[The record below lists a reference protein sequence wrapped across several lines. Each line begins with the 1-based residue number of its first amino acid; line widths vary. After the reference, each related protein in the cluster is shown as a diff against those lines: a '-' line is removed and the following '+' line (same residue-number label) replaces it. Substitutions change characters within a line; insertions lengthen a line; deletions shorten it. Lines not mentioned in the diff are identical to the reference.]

1 MRCGIDFGT
10 SNTTMA
16 VADKGGSRLV
26 PLEGDKLTIPTAIFF
41 THKNKKILFGR
52 EAVEAY
58 LSGQEGRFMR
68 SLKRV
73 LGTSLMDQPVIVN
86 GARTTFPII
95 IGRFL
100 KHIRETAEKNL
111 GTELTEVTMGRPV
124 HFQDDNPTAD
134 QRAQEQLA
142 DIAASVGFKNIDFQY
157 EPIAAALAHEKEVTG
172 EKLALVVDIGGGTS
186 DFSVIRLSRDYA
198 RTRNRAQDILV
209 NNGVRIGGNDCDK
222 TINLETAMP
231 LLGMGSLFS
240 AKKLEIPRLIYYE
253 LSEWVKVN
261 WNYTPQNINWV
272 KQMISQSYEPEKLM
286 LLERV
291 LEDQLGHKIL
301 NVSEEIKIE
310 LSQQKTATGD
320 FSFLDHGLDVTM
332 TQEHMNESLEKVLAP
347 VHDMMLDTV
356 RMADIQMSDIAI
368 IVLTGGS
375 TGLPVFQEWIATH
388 FPKATILQ
396 DDKLGSVGLGLVL

>member
-16 VADKGGSRLV
+16 VVDKDGSRLI

-52 EAVEAY
+52 EAVDAY
-58 LSGQEGRFMR
+58 LTGQEGRFMR

-73 LGTSLMDQPVIVN
+73 LGTSLMDQPVMVN
-86 GARTTFPII
+86 GTRTSFPVI

-100 KHIRETAEKNL
+100 KHIKETAERHL
-111 GTELTEVTMGRPV
+111 GHELTEVTMGRPV
-124 HFQDDNPTAD
+124 HFQDNNPTAD
-134 QRAQEQLA
+134 DRAQEQLA
-142 DIAASVGFKNIDFQY
+142 DIAAHIGFKNIDFQF
-157 EPIAAALAHEKEVTG
+157 EPIAAALAHEKEVSG
-172 EKLALVVDIGGGTS
+172 EKLALVIDIGGGTS
-186 DFSVIRLSRDYA
+186 DFSIIRLSRDYK
-198 RTRNRAQDILV
+198 RDRNRAQDILI
-209 NNGVRIGGNDCDK
+209 NEGVRIGGNDCDK
-222 TINLETAMP
+222 TINLEAAMP

-240 AKKLEIPRLIYYE
+240 VKNLEVPRLIYYD

-272 KQMISQSYEPEKLM
+272 KQMISQAHEPERLM
-286 LLERV
+286 RLERV

-301 NVSEEIKIE
+301 NVSEEIKID
-310 LSQQKTATGD
+310 LSQQKMATGD
-320 FSFLDHGLDVTM
+320 FTFLDHGLNIEM
-332 TQEHMNESLEKVLAP
+332 TQNRMNEILEKILEP

-356 RMADIQMSDIAI
+356 SKAGWQLSDIAI
-368 IVLTGGS
+368 VVLTGGS
-375 TGLPVFQEWIATH
+375 TGLPVFQEWVATH